1 MYAIITG
8 ASSGCGYE
16 YARVMA
22 SKGYNLLIVSNEEAI
37 HNKAELL
44 RQDYPVEVR
53 SLVQNLGTQTA
64 AKELY
69 NYCQQQDLEVEVLIN
84 NAGVYHDRDFLDDS
98 EAFNQ
103 LIFNL
108 HMHTPA
114 MLMYYFAQDMVK
126 RGKGYILNMC
136 SITADI
142 AVQRLGSYSATKA
155 FLRNFTRSLHVELK
169 GKGVYVTDVTP
180 GAINTGLYNI
190 RPWLTKMG
198 LVLGY
203 IVGPDYLARRAVRC
217 MMRGRA
223 KVSIP
228 GVWNAILLALVA
240 LVPTCLLRLIR
251 RMGIFQEVEQ
261 EGVVWRN
268 VEEDGV
274 GLDIKKEGESLLFYL
289 LLLDTKLIS

>member
-22 SKGYNLLIVSNEEAI
+22 QKGYNLLIVSNEEAI
-37 HNKAELL
+37 HDKASLL
-44 RQDYPVEVR
+44 RQDYQVEVR
-53 SLVQNLGTQTA
+53 SLVRNLGVQEA

-69 NYCQQQDLEVEVLIN
+69 TYCQQERLDVEVLIN
-84 NAGVYHDRDFLDDS
+84 NAGVYHDRDFLADS
-98 EAFNQ
+98 EAFNE

-114 MLMYYFAQDMVK
+114 MLTYYFAQEMVK

-169 GKGVYVTDVTP
+169 DKGVIVTDVTP

-190 RPWLTKMG
+190 RPWLTKIG

-203 IVGPDYLARRAVRC
+203 IVEPDYLARRGVRA
-217 MMRGRA
+217 MMNGRA

-228 GVWNAILLALVA
+228 GVWNTILLALVA

-251 RMGIFQEVEQ
+251 K
-261 EGVVWRN
+261 
-268 VEEDGV
+268 
-274 GLDIKKEGESLLFYL
+274 LKLF
-289 LLLDTKLIS
+289 

>member
-1 MYAIITG
+1 MYALITG

-22 SKGYNLLIVSNEEAI
+22 QKGYDLLIVSNEEAI
-37 HNKAELL
+37 HDKAQLL
-44 RQDYPVEVR
+44 RQDYGVEVV
-53 SLVQNLGTQTA
+53 SLVRNLGVQEA

-69 NYCQQQDLEVEVLIN
+69 EYCQNHQLEVEVLIN

-98 EAFNQ
+98 AAFNQ

-114 MLMYYFAQDMVK
+114 MLMYHFGQDMVK

-142 AVQRLGSYSATKA
+142 AVQRLGSYGATKA
-155 FLRNFTRSLHVELK
+155 FLQNFTRSVHIELK
-169 GKGVYVTDVTP
+169 QKGVYVTNMTP

-203 IVGPDYLARRAVRC
+203 IVQPDYLARRGVKA
-217 MMRGRA
+217 MMKGRA
-223 KVSIP
+223 KVSVP
-228 GVWNAILLALVA
+228 GVWNTILLFFVA
-240 LVPTCLLRLIR
+240 LIPTCLLRLVR
-251 RMGIFQEVEQ
+251 KL
-261 EGVVWRN
+261 N
-268 VEEDGV
+268 
-274 GLDIKKEGESLLFYL
+274 LF
-289 LLLDTKLIS
+289 

>member
-1 MYAIITG
+1 MTDIFIQSLAHFKKIHYLCNLLVESLMLKVESKGYMYAIITG

-22 SKGYNLLIVSNEEAI
+22 SKGYNLLIVSNEETI
-37 HNKAELL
+37 HDKAELL
-44 RQDYPVEVR
+44 RQDYPVKVL

-69 NYCQQQDLEVEVLIN
+69 DYCQTQGIEVEVLIN

-98 EAFNQ
+98 EGFNQ

-203 IVGPDYLARRAVRC
+203 IVEPDYLARRAVRA
-217 MMRGRA
+217 MMKGRA

-228 GVWNAILLALVA
+228 GVWNTILLALVA
-240 LVPTCLLRLIR
+240 LVPTCLLRMIR
-251 RMGIFQEVEQ
+251 RLGWF
-261 EGVVWRN
+261 
-268 VEEDGV
+268 
-274 GLDIKKEGESLLFYL
+274 
-289 LLLDTKLIS
+289 

>member
-22 SKGYNLLIVSNEEAI
+22 SKGYDLLVVSNEDVIHDKAI
-37 HNKAELL
+37 LL
-44 RQDYPVEVR
+44 RQEYNIKVI
-53 SLVQNLGTQTA
+53 SLMQNLGVQEA

-69 NYCQQQDLEVEVLIN
+69 DYCHTNGIEVEVLIN
-84 NAGVYHDRDFLDDS
+84 NAGVYHDRDFLDDT

-114 MLMYYFAQDMVK
+114 MLMYYFGQEMVK

-142 AVQRLGSYSATKA
+142 AVQRLGSYGATKA
-155 FLRNFTRSLHVELK
+155 FLQNFTRSLHIELK
-169 GKGVYVTDVTP
+169 NKGVYVTNVTP

-190 RPWLTKMG
+190 RPWLTKIG
-198 LVLGY
+198 LILGY
-203 IVGPDYLARRAVRC
+203 IVEPDYLARRGVKA
-217 MMRGRA
+217 MLKGRA

-228 GVWNAILLALVA
+228 GVWNAILLFFVA
-240 LVPTCLLRLIR
+240 LIPTGLLRLIR
-251 RMGIFQEVEQ
+251 K
-261 EGVVWRN
+261 W
-268 VEEDGV
+268 
-274 GLDIKKEGESLLFYL
+274 GLF
-289 LLLDTKLIS
+289 

>member
-1 MYAIITG
+1 MYALITG

-22 SKGYNLLIVSNEEAI
+22 SYGYNLLIVSNEESI
-37 HNKAELL
+37 HDKAALL
-44 RQDYPVEVR
+44 RKDYPVEVV
-53 SLVQNLGTQTA
+53 SLVRNLGIQEA

-69 NYCQQQDLEVEVLIN
+69 DYCQIHQIEVEVLIN

-136 SITADI
+136 SITANI
-142 AVQRLGSYSATKA
+142 AVQRLASYSATKA
-155 FLRNFTRSLHVELK
+155 FLQNFTRSLHVELK
-169 GKGVYVTDVTP
+169 GKGVYVTNVTP

-203 IVGPDYLARRAVRC
+203 IVQPDYLARRGVKA
-217 MMRGRA
+217 MLKGRA

-228 GVWNAILLALVA
+228 GVWNAVLLFLVA

-251 RMGIFQEVEQ
+251 K
-261 EGVVWRN
+261 
-268 VEEDGV
+268 
-274 GLDIKKEGESLLFYL
+274 LKLF
-289 LLLDTKLIS
+289 

>member
-22 SKGYNLLIVSNEEAI
+22 NKGYNLLIVSNEDAI
-37 HNKAELL
+37 HDKAELL
-44 RQDYPVEVR
+44 RQDYSVNII
-53 SLVQNLGTQTA
+53 SLVRNLGVQEA
-64 AKELY
+64 AKDLY
-69 NYCQQQDLEVEVLIN
+69 DYCQTNQLEVEVLIN

-108 HMHTPA
+108 HMYTPA

-155 FLRNFTRSLHVELK
+155 FLRNFTRSLHIELK
-169 GKGVYVTDVTP
+169 GKGVSVTDVTP

-203 IVGPDYLARRAVRC
+203 IVQPDYLARRGVKA
-217 MMRGRA
+217 MLKGKA

-228 GVWNAILLALVA
+228 GVWNTILLALVA

-251 RMGIFQEVEQ
+251 RTGIF
-261 EGVVWRN
+261 
-268 VEEDGV
+268 
-274 GLDIKKEGESLLFYL
+274 
-289 LLLDTKLIS
+289 

>member
-1 MYAIITG
+1 MYALITG

-22 SKGYNLLIVSNEEAI
+22 QKGYDLLIVSNEEAI
-37 HNKAELL
+37 HDKAQLL
-44 RQDYPVEVR
+44 RQDYGVEVV
-53 SLVQNLGTQTA
+53 SLVRNLGVQEA

-69 NYCQQQDLEVEVLIN
+69 EYCQNHQLEVEVLIN

-114 MLMYYFAQDMVK
+114 MLMYHFGQDMVK

-142 AVQRLGSYSATKA
+142 AVQRLGSYGATKA
-155 FLRNFTRSLHVELK
+155 FLQNFTRSVHIELK
-169 GKGVYVTDVTP
+169 QKGVYVTNMTP

-203 IVGPDYLARRAVRC
+203 IVQPDYLARRGVKA
-217 MMRGRA
+217 MMKGRA
-223 KVSIP
+223 KVSVP
-228 GVWNAILLALVA
+228 GVWNTILLFFVA
-240 LVPTCLLRLIR
+240 LIPTFLLRLVR
-251 RMGIFQEVEQ
+251 KL
-261 EGVVWRN
+261 N
-268 VEEDGV
+268 
-274 GLDIKKEGESLLFYL
+274 LF
-289 LLLDTKLIS
+289 

>member
-22 SKGYNLLIVSNEEAI
+22 SKGYDLLIVSNEEAI
-37 HNKAELL
+37 HDKAALL
-44 RQDYPVEVR
+44 RQDYPVTVV

-69 NYCQQQDLEVEVLIN
+69 DYCQTQGIEVEVLIN
-84 NAGVYHDRDFLDDS
+84 NAGVYHDCDFLADS
-98 EAFNQ
+98 EGFNQ

-114 MLMYYFAQDMVK
+114 MLMYYFGQDMVA
-126 RGKGYILNMC
+126 RGKGYVLNMC

-142 AVQRLGSYSATKA
+142 AVQRLSTYAATKA
-155 FLRNFTRSLHVELK
+155 FLSNFTRSVHIEWK
-169 GKGVYVTDVTP
+169 EKGVYVTNVTP

-203 IVGPDYLARRAVRC
+203 IVEPQRLARRAVRA

-228 GVWNAILLALVA
+228 GVWNTILLFFVA

-251 RMGIFQEVEQ
+251 K
-261 EGVVWRN
+261 
-268 VEEDGV
+268 
-274 GLDIKKEGESLLFYL
+274 LKLF
-289 LLLDTKLIS
+289 

>member
-1 MYAIITG
+1 MYALITG

-22 SKGYNLLIVSNEEAI
+22 QKGYDLLIVSNEETI
-37 HNKAELL
+37 HDKAQLL
-44 RQDYPVEVR
+44 RQDYGVEVV
-53 SLVQNLGTQTA
+53 SLVRNLGVQEA

-69 NYCQQQDLEVEVLIN
+69 EYCQNHQLEVEVLIN

-114 MLMYYFAQDMVK
+114 MLMYHFGQDMVK

-142 AVQRLGSYSATKA
+142 AVQRLGSYGATKA
-155 FLRNFTRSLHVELK
+155 FLQNFTRSVHIELK
-169 GKGVYVTDVTP
+169 QKGVYVTNMTP

-203 IVGPDYLARRAVRC
+203 IVQPDYLARRGVKA
-217 MMRGRA
+217 MMKGRA
-223 KVSIP
+223 KVSVP
-228 GVWNAILLALVA
+228 GVWNTILLFFVA
-240 LVPTCLLRLIR
+240 LIPTCLLRLVR
-251 RMGIFQEVEQ
+251 KLNIF
-261 EGVVWRN
+261 
-268 VEEDGV
+268 
-274 GLDIKKEGESLLFYL
+274 
-289 LLLDTKLIS
+289 

>member
-1 MYAIITG
+1 MYALITG

-22 SKGYNLLIVSNEEAI
+22 QKGYDLLIVSNEETI
-37 HNKAELL
+37 HDKAQLL
-44 RQDYPVEVR
+44 RQDYGVEVV
-53 SLVQNLGTQTA
+53 SLVRNLGVQEA

-69 NYCQQQDLEVEVLIN
+69 EYCQNHQLEVEVLIN

-114 MLMYYFAQDMVK
+114 MLMYHFGQDMVK
-126 RGKGYILNMC
+126 HGKGYILNMC

-142 AVQRLGSYSATKA
+142 AVQRLGSYGATKA
-155 FLRNFTRSLHVELK
+155 FLQHFTRSVHIELK
-169 GKGVYVTDVTP
+169 QKGVYVTNMTP

-203 IVGPDYLARRAVRC
+203 IVQPDYLARRGVKA
-217 MMRGRA
+217 MMKGRA
-223 KVSIP
+223 KVSVP
-228 GVWNAILLALVA
+228 EVWNTILLFFVA
-240 LVPTCLLRLIR
+240 LIPTCLLRLVR
-251 RMGIFQEVEQ
+251 KLNIF
-261 EGVVWRN
+261 
-268 VEEDGV
+268 
-274 GLDIKKEGESLLFYL
+274 
-289 LLLDTKLIS
+289 

>member
-1 MYAIITG
+1 MYALITG

-22 SKGYNLLIVSNEEAI
+22 QKGYDLLIVSNEEAI
-37 HNKAELL
+37 HDKAQLL
-44 RQDYPVEVR
+44 RQDYGVEVV
-53 SLVQNLGTQTA
+53 SLVRNLGVQEA

-69 NYCQQQDLEVEVLIN
+69 EYCQNHQLEVEVLIN

-98 EAFNQ
+98 AAFNQ

-114 MLMYYFAQDMVK
+114 MLMYHFGQDMVK

-142 AVQRLGSYSATKA
+142 AVQRLGSYGATKA
-155 FLRNFTRSLHVELK
+155 FLQNFTRSVHIELK
-169 GKGVYVTDVTP
+169 QKGVYVTNMTP

-203 IVGPDYLARRAVRC
+203 IVQPDYLARRGVKA
-217 MMRGRA
+217 MMKGRA
-223 KVSIP
+223 KVSVP
-228 GVWNAILLALVA
+228 GVWNTILLFFVA
-240 LVPTCLLRLIR
+240 LIPTCLLRLVR
-251 RMGIFQEVEQ
+251 KLNIF
-261 EGVVWRN
+261 
-268 VEEDGV
+268 
-274 GLDIKKEGESLLFYL
+274 
-289 LLLDTKLIS
+289 

>member
-1 MYAIITG
+1 MTDIFIQSLAHFKKIHYLCSLLVESLMLKVESKGYMYAIITG

-22 SKGYNLLIVSNEEAI
+22 SKGYNLLIVSNEETI
-37 HNKAELL
+37 HDKAELL
-44 RQDYPVEVR
+44 RQDYPVKVL

-69 NYCQQQDLEVEVLIN
+69 DYCQTQGIEVEVLIN

-98 EAFNQ
+98 EGFNQ

-203 IVGPDYLARRAVRC
+203 IVEPDYLARRAVRA
-217 MMRGRA
+217 MMKGRA

-228 GVWNAILLALVA
+228 GVWNTILLALVA

-251 RMGIFQEVEQ
+251 RMG
-261 EGVVWRN
+261 
-268 VEEDGV
+268 
-274 GLDIKKEGESLLFYL
+274 LF
-289 LLLDTKLIS
+289 